1 MSSFGGIVGIQEGL
15 EAGLVIGG
23 SASSEENRT
32 STAIG
37 VGLAATGI
45 GVALGHQLGEGLV
58 APLDNYI
65 GDGGVGFLPAVA
77 IGGLVLW
84 HNRRKK
90 HSLQSTQTGS
100 RVKEALRDIPYAAAG
115 LFAGFEGAEAGIL
128 TSTTGTSLT
137 AAELITLGTA
147 ATAVFAFGGLK
158 KAIKKRRSP
167 ERAMLWTR
175 EIALAPA
182 VAIGAMSVS
191 EITPEVPGGVAVAA
205 AGTILLAAAAVDNT
219 KRLRASYRR
228 NKVTTKNQ

>member
-1 MSSFGGIVGIQEGL
+1 MSSFGGIVGMQEGL

-23 SASSEENRT
+23 SASSEENRV
-32 STAIG
+32 STAVGI
-37 VGLAATGI
+37 GLAATGV

-58 APLDNYI
+58 SPLDQYI
-65 GDGGVGFLPAVA
+65 GDGGMGFLPAVA
-77 IGGLVLW
+77 IGGLVFW

-90 HSLQSTQTGS
+90 HSLQNTQTGG
-100 RVKEALRDIPYAAAG
+100 RIKEALRDAPYAAMA
-115 LFAGFEGAEAGIL
+115 LFAGFEGAEAGML

-137 AAELITLGTA
+137 AAEMITLGSA

-167 ERAMLWTR
+167 ERAVLWTR

-191 EITPEVPGGVAVAA
+191 EITPEIPGGVAVAA
-205 AGTILLAAAAVDNT
+205 AGTVLLTSAAIDNT
-219 KRLRASYRR
+219 KRLRDSYRR
-228 NKVTTKNQ
+228 KKQ